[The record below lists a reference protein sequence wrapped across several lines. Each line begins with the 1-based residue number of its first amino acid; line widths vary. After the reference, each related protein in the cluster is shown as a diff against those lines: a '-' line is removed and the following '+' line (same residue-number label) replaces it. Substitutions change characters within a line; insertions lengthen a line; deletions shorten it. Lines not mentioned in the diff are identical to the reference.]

1 MLKSVQRAAEN
12 IHGNNDVKD
21 VLSRLSERY
30 YVLCKK
36 ADDNV
41 KNIQILLREWKALDE
56 ILAPTKPEEMDDLQ
70 VKLFV
75 SFLRTYASYFS

>member
-1 MLKSVQRAAEN
+1 MLKCVQRAAEN

-21 VLSRLSERY
+21 VLSGLSERY